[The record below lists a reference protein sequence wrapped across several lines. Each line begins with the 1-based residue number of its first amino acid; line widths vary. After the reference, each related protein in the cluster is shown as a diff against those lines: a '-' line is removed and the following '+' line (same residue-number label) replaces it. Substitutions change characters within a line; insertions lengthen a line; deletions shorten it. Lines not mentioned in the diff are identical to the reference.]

1 VPSDDTAELRAA
13 AEQLLGERSSA
24 SVADLLDEA
33 GDWPTGRRLVGQMI
47 AIHHHPDLGFEL
59 RWGDGLRIDAEAF
72 PSWVCDGWFG
82 RLAEVS
88 Q

>member
-1 VPSDDTAELRAA
+1 
-13 AEQLLGERSSA
+13 
-24 SVADLLDEA
+24 
-33 GDWPTGRRLVGQMI
+33 MI